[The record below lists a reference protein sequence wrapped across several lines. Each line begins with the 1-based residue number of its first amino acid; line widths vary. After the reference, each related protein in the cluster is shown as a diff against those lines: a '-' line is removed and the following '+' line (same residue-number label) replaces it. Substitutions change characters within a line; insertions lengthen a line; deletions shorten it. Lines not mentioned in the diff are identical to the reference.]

1 MTALPQI
8 DLAAKAAAQ
17 WIDDLARR
25 LGWHDLDTA
34 QLALV
39 ATLHALRDCLPPE
52 EAVFLGEYLTPLIR
66 GFYYEGWHM
75 MKQPRGTKTRD
86 AFLERI
92 RDGVHHD
99 PGVDAEEVGHA
110 VFALLAAHL
119 PAAEF
124 EDVKAVTPKELR
136 AFWPD

>member
-1 MTALPQI
+1 MTALPQL
-8 DLAAKAAAQ
+8 DLAAQAAAQ
-17 WIDDLARR
+17 WIDDLAKR
-25 LGWHDLDTA
+25 LGWHDRDKVY
-34 QLALV
+34 LALV
-39 ATLHALRDCLPPE
+39 ATLHALRDSLPAE

-66 GFYYEGWHM
+66 GLYYEGWHM
-75 MKQPRGTKTRD
+75 TKQPRSTKTRD

-99 PGVDAEEVGHA
+99 PGIDADQVGHA

-119 PAAEF
+119 PAAEL
-124 EDVKAVTPKELR
+124 EDVKAVTPKALR